1 MFRLEGSMCMP
12 ADIDGAVMHA
22 LRASGAARKKS
33 QRGASEMCTAWC
45 GSALTA
51 TPDATSSNQSGA
63 AAAHISGHA
72 GSSTVGRIEL
82 ESFGVARRLP
92 LAQRSLIAG
101 KVAMLEGRLYD
112 GEGHQRPGLSD
123 EMATNLLGEINGLR
137 HDLGWLGLDLG
148 HHHIWPANSA
158 S

>member
-1 MFRLEGSMCMP
+1 MSTARFGTAMS
-12 ADIDGAVMHA
+12 
-22 LRASGAARKKS
+22 AA
-33 QRGASEMCTAWC
+33 
-45 GSALTA
+45 
-51 TPDATSSNQSGA
+51 PDATSSNQSGA

-123 EMATNLLGEINGLR
+123 EMATTLLGEINDLR
-137 HDLGWLGLDLG
+137 RHLGWLALDLD
-148 HHHIWPANSA
+148 HHHIWPAPLA